1 MPFSFRVVGV
11 GGFDVKINGNN
22 QQGLSGS
29 VISSFL
35 NVYLII
41 KMILLVLLIFGIMF
55 FLLIFNRCEASE
67 LTVRLGAGYAEASI
81 LTQSDWGNDPPAGL
95 VAFKYTDELSNR
107 WNWGAEGI
115 HVSNVFSGAPF
126 NNDPESHFNYV
137 GLYLEY
143 KLWSN

>member
-41 KMILLVLLIFGIMF
+41 KMILLVLLIFGIM
-55 FLLIFNRCEASE
+55 
-67 LTVRLGAGYAEASI
+67 
-81 LTQSDWGNDPPAGL
+81 
-95 VAFKYTDELSNR
+95 
-107 WNWGAEGI
+107 
-115 HVSNVFSGAPF
+115 
-126 NNDPESHFNYV
+126 
-137 GLYLEY
+137 
-143 KLWSN
+143 